1 MQGKAEWDIFKFFSP
16 LVFFNVDIVLC
27 KKMEV
32 SFLITW
38 DIADGH

>member
-1 MQGKAEWDIFKFFSP
+1 MQGKAEWDIFKFFS

-38 DIADGH
+38 DITDGH